1 MSGRGVPP
9 SVAVLRTDRDAL
21 QGLEGSNL
29 RINPRTSAGAT
40 RAAVGRP
47 PRPDRQRLS
56 SCWIRLVWWT
66 EADDHEGCS
75 LWPSRLP
82 PCQRP
87 RPKVSPVRTVH
98 RVAVVHPP
106 GLRTHS
112 RLLAYSA
119 SRNPA
124 LLGRESA
131 VGLTANGASSSPEN
145 PGPSCQNL
153 RASSACPSVKVRG
166 SGLSVQAERP
176 NPTCA
181 ARPPQSQGSP
191 SPQQQ
196 RRQGAS
202 LPE

>member
-29 RINPRTSAGAT
+29 RIHPRTSAGAT

-56 SCWIRLVWWT
+56 SCWIRLVWWWT

-87 RPKVSPVRTVH
+87 RPKVSPVRMVH
-98 RVAVVHPP
+98 RVAVVHP
-106 GLRTHS
+106 
-112 RLLAYSA
+112 
-119 SRNPA
+119 
-124 LLGRESA
+124 
-131 VGLTANGASSSPEN
+131 
-145 PGPSCQNL
+145 
-153 RASSACPSVKVRG
+153 
-166 SGLSVQAERP
+166 
-176 NPTCA
+176 
-181 ARPPQSQGSP
+181 QGSERTVGSSLTVLVGTQP
-191 SPQQQ
+191 FWAAKALWASPPTVPVAVRKTPA
-196 RRQGAS
+196 RRARTCELA
-202 LPE
+202 LPARR